1 VADVDRDGHLD
12 IFVAEMHTPGA
23 GDSARALVFYG
34 DGRGTFRK
42 QLLARGLGNHESRIA
57 DLDGDGDLDVLA
69 KPYHWQAPRIDVLLN
84 RRTPLDRWRRH
95 VVGEAQPWR
104 SIFVAAADIDGDADQ
119 DIVSGGWW
127 YENAGTDGEPW
138 VRHTIGAPLHN
149 MAIVADFD
157 DDGDPDVLGTRGRG
171 AESNPTLVWARN
183 DGGGRFTILENIDP
197 GHGDFLQGTAMGSFH
212 GGRQVALSWHAG
224 EAGIELLNVPP
235 DPSRERWTL
244 STAAP
249 VTQHEALSVDDVD
262 ADGDGDLILGTIWLE
277 NDEPG
282 WTGSTIDPGPGSPDR
297 NRVADINGD
306 GRADV
311 VVGFEAISELGEV
324 VWYER
329 PPAVDGPWRKH
340 LVARVIGPMS
350 LDVGDL
356 DDDGDVDLVV
366 GEHNLTEPDRAR
378 LIVLENLDGQGGD
391 WVGHVVW
398 KGDEHHDGAL
408 LTDIDG
414 DGDQDI
420 VSIGWSHGRVLLY
433 ENLSERR

>member
-1 VADVDRDGHLD
+1 
-12 IFVAEMHTPGA
+12 
-23 GDSARALVFYG
+23 
-34 DGRGTFRK
+34 
-42 QLLARGLGNHESRIA
+42 
-57 DLDGDGDLDVLA
+57 
-69 KPYHWQAPRIDVLLN
+69 
-84 RRTPLDRWRRH
+84 
-95 VVGEAQPWR
+95 
-104 SIFVAAADIDGDADQ
+104 
-119 DIVSGGWW
+119 
-127 YENAGTDGEPW
+127 
-138 VRHTIGAPLHN
+138 

-262 ADGDGDLILGTIWLE
+262 ADGDGDL
-277 NDEPG
+277 
-282 WTGSTIDPGPGSPDR
+282 
-297 NRVADINGD
+297 
-306 GRADV
+306 
-311 VVGFEAISELGEV
+311 
-324 VWYER
+324 
-329 PPAVDGPWRKH
+329 
-340 LVARVIGPMS
+340 
-350 LDVGDL
+350 
-356 DDDGDVDLVV
+356 VV